1 MDRLRLAAGVFF
13 LLPALLVVFPA
24 LLLDVLLVEFFRF
37 LLLVVGCLV
46 GSAVIGKRE
55 EGWALGKESEATPSI
70 LSLQ

>member
-1 MDRLRLAAGVFF
+1 MDRLRLAAVVFF

-55 EGWALGKESEATPSI
+55 EEWALGKESEAAPSI

>member
-1 MDRLRLAAGVFF
+1 VARLRLAAGVFF

-46 GSAVIGKRE
+46 GSAVMGKRE
-55 EGWALGKESEATPSI
+55 KGWALGIESEAIPRI
-70 LSLQ
+70 LSL